1 MRAEAENVGKS
12 ALALLNLAD
21 DLLRFQKNDFWIGF
35 WGGKKHF
42 F

>member
-1 MRAEAENVGKS
+1 MRAGAENVGKS

-21 DLLRFQKNDFWIGF
+21 DLLRFQKNDFLDCFLGWQ
-35 WGGKKHF
+35 KSF

>member
-1 MRAEAENVGKS
+1 MRAGAENVGKS

-21 DLLRFQKNDFWIGF
+21 DLIRFPKNDFWIGF
-35 WGGKKHF
+35 WGGKNHF